1 MSSREEILRIRR
13 RKIET
18 GDKTIQRK
26 ISIGMQRRRFDEAE
40 RSGKSGAMYWRTS
53 RNIRDPEIRDGQ
65 ILSGISAE
73 DGVTTRRRGYEYA
86 QVSKGVGRG
95 KCEEGGRF
103 VLEDLIGA

>member
-1 MSSREEILRIRR
+1 MSSLEEILRIRR

-40 RSGKSGAMYWRTS
+40 KRQIWCDVLATS
-53 RNIRDPEIRDGQ
+53 RNKRDPAIRDGQ

-95 KCEEGGRF
+95 KCEEGGHF